1 MQDYARLCKI
11 CKIMLC
17 PLGIVTQLSVYSNVS
32 FLVQRA
38 VLSNSMISSEAIE
51 VLGSELTWSR

>member
-1 MQDYARLCKI
+1 MQDYARL

-17 PLGIVTQLSVYSNVS
+17 PLGIVTQLSVYSNMS

-51 VLGSELTWSR
+51 VLGSELTWNR